1 MENNN
6 SSNLLIVMG
15 AILAVALVIGVINV
29 RNLNTDI
36 EKLTE
41 RVDVLE
47 QKVNGTSSSG
57 VGTDNQSYDTSVFK
71 EISISDIVKESKKE
85 TIVVWLG
92 LPSCGYCQA
101 FAPLLADVA
110 EEYGIKARYID
121 VSTMSQEDYDT
132 LITLEGDGKYA
143 GYGATFTG
151 TPFTMFVKNGKV
163 VGGINGYVETDS
175 IRNAFK
181 EAGLK
186 K

>member
-6 SSNLLIVMG
+6 NAVIIMG
-15 AILAVALVIGVINV
+15 AFLAVALVFGVINV
-29 RNLNTDI
+29 RNLNEDI
-36 EKLTE
+36 DELTE
-41 RVDVLE
+41 RITTLE
-47 QKVNGTSSSG
+47 KTINR
-57 VGTDNQSYDTSVFK
+57 TDSTDSYDTSLFK
-71 EISISDIVKESKKE
+71 EINISDIVSESKKE

-92 LPSCGYCQA
+92 LPTCGYCQA